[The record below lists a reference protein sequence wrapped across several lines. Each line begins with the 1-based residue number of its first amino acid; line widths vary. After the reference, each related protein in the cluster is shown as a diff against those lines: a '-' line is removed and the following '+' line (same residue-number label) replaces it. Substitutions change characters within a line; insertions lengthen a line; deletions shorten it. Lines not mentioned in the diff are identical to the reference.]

1 MPSTPIW
8 QPSLPSRRAARQGS
22 NFMHEFDR
30 ISRMGSFKET
40 RNLITRWYA
49 LKKPSNIQLTFWI
62 HQLIIKSKEFKQDQ
76 TPKPSGVCF
85 GKASPAML
93 VSRWYVGVADT
104 PVVGFRKRR
113 LKSCTLGQQPVDRW
127 HLCFVSYMWGPD
139 DAFLIYIYI
148 LKRYYINMP
157 DDDIYEQPTKL
168 LDEQSSKGWTLR
180 IGVAYQTFMIDR
192 GPPKT
197 IPNVELNKFNWED
210 QLWWKHVKNIS
221 CFWTNSLIPD
231 WVTTKGFDHS
241 SRFMVCCPCCGP
253 KKMLSFILFQLHIF
267 THRVHVN
274 VLIDAYYSKCSQDEQ
289 QVHPNVS

>member
-30 ISRMGSFKET
+30 ISRMGSLKKT

-62 HQLIIKSKEFKQDQ
+62 HQLIMKSKEFKQDQ

-148 LKRYYINMP
+148 YTQKVLYQYAGWWYIWTANK
-157 DDDIYEQPTKL
+157 IT
-168 LDEQSSKGWTLR
+168 GWT
-180 IGVAYQTFMIDR
+180 
-192 GPPKT
+192 
-197 IPNVELNKFNWED
+197 E
-210 QLWWKHVKNIS
+210 
-221 CFWTNSLIPD
+221 
-231 WVTTKGFDHS
+231 
-241 SRFMVCCPCCGP
+241 
-253 KKMLSFILFQLHIF
+253 
-267 THRVHVN
+267 
-274 VLIDAYYSKCSQDEQ
+274 
-289 QVHPNVS
+289 